1 MRGHRAVEIRGE
13 LETVGLRQVLGE
25 EELGAFPEVP
35 VNERGGSA
43 L

>member
-13 LETVGLRQVLGE
+13 LETIGFRQVLGE
-25 EELGAFPEVP
+25 EELRAVPEVP
-35 VNERGGSA
+35 VDERGGNA